1 MSDKNNIEKI
11 VSRFT
16 LIHYAFLV
24 IALGVVFRIVQI
36 QFISKDKISLDD
48 IYEEQVIEPKRG
60 SILASDG
67 RPLAISVPSFQIRM
81 DCVAPHDTLWEKEID
96 ALSASLASLFKNKS
110 AAAYKKELNK
120 ARDNKK
126 RYYTVGNRNIGY
138 LEMKE
143 VEQFPIYRHGK
154 FRGGLM
160 LIPKN
165 KRENPYG
172 SLALRTIGYTNEVGE
187 GVGIEKS
194 FNYKLE
200 GKQGKQYIMRQLGG
214 KYIRVA
220 GEDVIPAED
229 GYDIR
234 TTIDIDIQEAAEKA
248 LRSQLAKSDLLEG
261 GTAVVME
268 VSTGAIRAIVNM
280 KKTKGGK
287 FDENYNYAIGEATEP
302 GSTLKLATLVSL
314 IEDGYITLDTPTDG
328 GNGEWFYNKVRF
340 SDTRAGGYG
349 KMTVKEAFGK
359 SSNVCFAKL
368 AVEHYGQSVEDEMTF
383 VSRITSMKIG
393 EKFGLDLDGEG
404 YSTIYTPNDTK
415 MWSKVSLP
423 MMAIGYGMLITPL
436 HTLTFYNAIANDG
449 KMMKPYFVEDFEQ
462 DGDIKELFK
471 PQIISGAICSK
482 STVNEV
488 KKALRHVVEK
498 GTASR
503 YNDHRYEFSGKTGT
517 AQIATN
523 GRYVDAD
530 GYRRHQ
536 ASFAGFFPSDKPKYS
551 CIVVLYSAKTRQNF
565 YGGTWATP
573 VFKEIADNIYTTHPE
588 WESPVRGRGVEPK
601 DNPSVAG
608 GMASEV
614 KRSLEDMPVKGK
626 PAIPGEGWISVSN
639 SDSTTIRSQ
648 RMKIETEVMPDV
660 NGFGLKDALYILE
673 NEGYSV
679 SFEGR
684 GRVSEQIP
692 AAGDTVRFG
701 SKVKLI
707 LKESK

>member
-1 MSDKNNIEKI
+1 MSDKNNIERI
-11 VSRFT
+11 VNRFKVIYYFA
-16 LIHYAFLV
+16 LAIAFV
-24 IALGVVFRIVQI
+24 VVFRIVSL
-36 QFISKDKISLDD
+36 QFIEEDRVTIDD
-48 IYEEQVIEPKRG
+48 IYEEQVLEAKRG
-60 SILASDG
+60 SILATDG

-81 DCVAPHDTLWEKEID
+81 DCVAPHDTIWEQEINSL
-96 ALSASLASLFKNKS
+96 AASLSKLFKNKS
-110 AAAYKKELNK
+110 ASAYKSELNK
-120 ARDNKK
+120 ARKNKK
-126 RYYTVGNRNIGY
+126 RYYTVGNRNISY

-143 VEQFPIYRHGK
+143 VEEFPIFRHGK

-160 LIPKN
+160 LVPKN

-200 GKQGKQYIMRQLGG
+200 GEPGKQFIMRQLGG

-220 GEDVIPAED
+220 GEDVINPKD

-248 LRSQLAKSDLLEG
+248 LREQLAKSELLEG

-268 VSTGAIRAIVNM
+268 VSTGAVRAIVNM
-280 KKTKGGK
+280 KKMGNGK
-287 FDENYNYAIGEATEP
+287 FDESYNYAIGEATEP
-302 GSTLKLATLVSL
+302 GSTLKLATLISL

-328 GNGEWFYNKVRF
+328 GNGEWFYNRVRF
-340 SDTRAGGYG
+340 SDTRTGGYG
-349 KMTVKEAFGK
+349 KMTVEEAFGK

-368 AVEHYGQSVEDEMTF
+368 AVEHYGQTPEDEMTF
-383 VSRITSMKIG
+383 VSRITNMKIG

-423 MMAIGYGMLITPL
+423 MMAIGYGLLITPL
-436 HTLTFYNAIANDG
+436 HTLTFYNAIANGG
-449 KMMKPYFVEDFEQ
+449 KMMKPYFVEDFQQ
-462 DGDIKELFK
+462 DGDVKESFK

-482 STVNEV
+482 GTVREV
-488 KKALRHVVEK
+488 QRALRHVVEE

-503 YNDHRYEFSGKTGT
+503 YDDPRYQFSGKTGT

-523 GRYVDAD
+523 GRYVDND

-536 ASFAGFFPSDKPKYS
+536 ASFAGYFPSDDPKYS

-573 VFKEIADNIYTTHPE
+573 VFKQIADNIYTTHPE
-588 WESPVRGRGVEPK
+588 WTPPVKARGVNPA
-601 DNPSVAG
+601 DHPSVAG
-608 GMASEV
+608 GRASEIR
-614 KRSLEDMPVKGK
+614 KTLEELPVKGDIN
-626 PAIPGEGWISVSN
+626 IPKEGWIAV
-639 SDSTTIRSQ
+639 TTENDRLTTNK
-648 RMKIETEVMPDV
+648 MKIETEVMPNV
-660 NGFGLKDALYILE
+660 IGFGLKDALYILE
-673 NEGYSV
+673 NEGYNV
-679 SFEGR
+679 TFQGK
-684 GRVSEQIP
+684 GRVIQQIP
-692 AAGDTVRFG
+692 APGDTVNFG
-701 SKVKLI
+701 VKTTLI
-707 LKESK
+707 LKESR